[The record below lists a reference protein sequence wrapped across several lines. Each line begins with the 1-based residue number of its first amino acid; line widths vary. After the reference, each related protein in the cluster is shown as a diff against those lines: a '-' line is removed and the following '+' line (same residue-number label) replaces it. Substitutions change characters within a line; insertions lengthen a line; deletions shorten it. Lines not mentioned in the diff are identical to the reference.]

1 MSKLGHRTIGTQV
14 GATVEAAYHD
24 LVKDL
29 ATGMA
34 GWTGDNLAVLTLT
47 EDARQEFER
56 IAAEIELTLGA
67 EGELA
72 LLVDRGS
79 KYAGA
84 IARIAGILHLAE
96 HGAVEEPKKA
106 VSVETIVAAT
116 LIGEY
121 FKASAVT
128 VFTEMGTDQVATDAI
143 SVLQRIHP
151 LSTDEVSERDV
162 FPAASR
168 GRFKTTGDRR
178 PALHRLVEHGYL
190 IPPSK
195 PKPTGGPPASPRFMV
210 VSQSQK
216 QQKVADD

>member
-1 MSKLGHRTIGTQV
+1 
-14 GATVEAAYHD
+14 
-24 LVKDL
+24 VKDL

-34 GWTGDNLAVLTLT
+34 DWSGDNLAVQTLT

-56 IAAEIELTLGA
+56 IAAEIGLTLGA

-79 KYAGA
+79 KYAIA

-96 HGAVEEPKKA
+96 HGAVEGPKKA

-143 SVLQRIHP
+143 SVLERIHR
-151 LSTDEVSERDV
+151 LGTDEVSERDV

-168 GRFKTTGDRR
+168 GRFNVDGRS
-178 PALHRLVEHGYL
+178 G
-190 IPPSK
+190 
-195 PKPTGGPPASPRFMV
+195 
-210 VSQSQK
+210 
-216 QQKVADD
+216 